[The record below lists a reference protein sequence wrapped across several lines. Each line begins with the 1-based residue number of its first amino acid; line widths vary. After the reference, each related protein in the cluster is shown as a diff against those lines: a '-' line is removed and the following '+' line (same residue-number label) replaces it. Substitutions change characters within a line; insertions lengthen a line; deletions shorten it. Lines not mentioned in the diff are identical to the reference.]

1 MANPQVLIIGAG
13 ISGLSTAWWLARQG
27 IAVEVWEAD
36 GRPGG
41 KIQSTHEAG
50 YLTERAAGLL
60 VNFRP
65 EIDRLVDQCGLAG
78 SKRTRPDD
86 LNRYV
91 VHRGRLTAVPMRV
104 AGLIHSPLWS
114 WQAKLRL
121 LAEGFI
127 PRGEQPGE
135 SASRF
140 ITRRLGRE
148 VLETAFDPFIAG
160 TLASDPALAEA
171 RSVLPRLTALEQR
184 YGSIT
189 LGVLINSL
197 LKKKKR
203 RANSADTFSFQG
215 GMSELTDRLS
225 RAPGVSI
232 RYHTRVT
239 GIEPAGRG
247 WRVTARSGTG
257 TDSGMAAPGRPCP
270 CGISESLHVATPA
283 LQVPQLVITTPADS
297 AAMLLSDLDRSLSG
311 LLAQISYAPVS
322 IVHLGM
328 DERQVGHPLDGT
340 GFLVPGKEK
349 LGFNGNLWMSRLFPG
364 RAPEG
369 KTLLTSYL
377 GGARQADSIGWSD
390 ERIVSLL
397 LGQLSPLIG
406 LQGEADYI
414 RVDRHPR
421 GLPLYHGQHQ
431 ARVEAIRARLSNHPG
446 LHLTANYLDGVSV
459 RDRIFQGSRT
469 ARAILESLPR
479 ATLQQA
485 IRTTH
490 ALTA

>member
-41 KIQSTHEAG
+41 KIRSTHEAG

-78 SKRTRPDD
+78 SKRTRPED

-91 VHRGRLTAVPMRV
+91 VHRGRLTAVPMQI

-127 PRGEQPGE
+127 PRGEQPDE

-197 LKKKKR
+197 LKRKKR
-203 RANSADTFSFQG
+203 RTNSADTFSFQG

-247 WRVTARSGTG
+247 WRVTARSGMG
-257 TDSGMAAPGRPCP
+257 SGR
-270 CGISESLHVATPA
+270 ATHTR
-283 LQVPQLVITTPADS
+283 QVSQLVITIPADS
-297 AAMLLSDLDRSLSG
+297 ASMLLSDLDRPLSG
-311 LLAQISYAPVS
+311 LLSQIHYAPVS

-397 LGQLSPLIG
+397 LGQLSPLID

-485 IRTTH
+485 IQTTH